1 MKVLRVAVAIFMLC
15 VSVGVNGQSAGKP
28 VPTSDGQSAL
38 DLMKTLA
45 GAWQGSVTT
54 DNPAW
59 STDKPLPLS
68 IRVAS
73 HGNALIH
80 ELNTGG
86 PEVTMFSL
94 ENGRLALMHYCDFG
108 NRPYMVARPVT
119 DGKTVEFDL
128 VEFSGSDQI
137 GHVSHGVFT
146 IIDTNHHVEDW
157 IFVPAGSK
165 PVHAHM
171 DFKRVQ

>member
-1 MKVLRVAVAIFMLC
+1 MRLFPAVVSIFTLAVC
-15 VSVGVNGQSAGKP
+15 VGVYGQSAGKP
-28 VPTSDGQSAL
+28 GANSDGQAAF

-45 GAWQGSVTT
+45 GTWQGSITT
-54 DNPAW
+54 DNTAW

-68 IRVAS
+68 IHVAS

-86 PEVTMFSL
+86 PEATVL
-94 ENGRLALMHYCDFG
+94 YLDGDRLTLLHYCDFG
-108 NRPYMVARPVT
+108 NRPHMVARPST

-128 VEFSGSDQI
+128 VDAPGSNDI
-137 GHVSHGVFT
+137 GHVSHWVFT
-146 IIDTNHHVEDW
+146 IIDASHHFEDAT
-157 IFVPAGSK
+157 FTLENGAL
-165 PVHAHM
+165 VHAHM

>member
-1 MKVLRVAVAIFMLC
+1 MSVLRAAVSIFVLGVC
-15 VSVGVNGQSAGKP
+15 VGAYGQSPGKP
-28 VPTSDGQSAL
+28 VASSDAQAAL

-45 GAWQGSVTT
+45 GTWQGSITT

-59 STDKPLPLS
+59 STDKPMPLS

-80 ELNTGG
+80 ELSTGG
-86 PEVTMFSL
+86 PEVTVFYL

-108 NRPYMVARPVT
+108 NRPYMVARPMT

-128 VEFSGSDQI
+128 VEYSGSDQV

-146 IIDTNHHVEDW
+146 TIDSNHHVEDW
-157 IFVPAGSK
+157 TFMPAGSK
-165 PVHAHM
+165 PVHAHL
-171 DFKRVQ
+171 DFWRVQ